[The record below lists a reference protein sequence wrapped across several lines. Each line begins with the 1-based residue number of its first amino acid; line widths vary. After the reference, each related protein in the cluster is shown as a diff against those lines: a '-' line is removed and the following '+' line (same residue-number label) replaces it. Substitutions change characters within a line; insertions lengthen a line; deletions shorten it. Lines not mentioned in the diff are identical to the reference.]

1 MALEPGTKGAEI
13 KASAE
18 KIVGGRRIEVWTVG
32 TTDNV
37 DLRREAHGRPTIWH
51 YWKPDSE
58 KTAKAV
64 ETYFKGKGMKA
75 FTGEGAGKGK
85 ATFVY
90 ITW

>member
-1 MALEPGTKGAEI
+1 MALEKETKEAEI

-64 ETYFKGKGMKA
+64 ETYFKGKGMKTY
-75 FTGEGAGKGK
+75 TGEGAGKGK